1 MLFKWIIII
10 FPNLHNSFWTTLTSE
25 LQQNN
30 QLFNYPQASGLNVR
44 CGPFLRRD
52 EYKYAVKFL
61 LKFLYINSNWNNTLS
76 NVESKK
82 TPFLCFIP
90 SVFFPQYIISCR
102 PAPILITYNRRC
114 LGDCWLCLYLIST
127 MTILLLHIYNHTHIC
142 TYFLIQYSQISYK
155 SVTVIILI
163 LYMKKLQLREFK

>member
-1 MLFKWIIII
+1 MLFKWIIIV
-10 FPNLHNSFWTTLTSE
+10 FPNFYDSFWTTLTSE

-61 LKFLYINSNWNNTLS
+61 LNLSFCTWTAIGITPSAMGNQINLLFFALYLQFFFL
-76 NVESKK
+76 
-82 TPFLCFIP
+82 
-90 SVFFPQYIISCR
+90 PQYIISCR
-102 PAPILITYNRRC
+102 PSLLITYNRRC

-127 MTILLLHIYNHTHIC
+127 KTILLLHIYNHTHIC
-142 TYFLIQYSQISYK
+142 TYFLI
-155 SVTVIILI
+155 
-163 LYMKKLQLREFK
+163 